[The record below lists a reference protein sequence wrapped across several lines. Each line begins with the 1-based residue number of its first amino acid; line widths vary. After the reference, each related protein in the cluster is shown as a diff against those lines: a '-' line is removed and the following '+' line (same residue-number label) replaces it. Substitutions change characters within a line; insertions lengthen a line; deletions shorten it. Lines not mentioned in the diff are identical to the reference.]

1 MELEIIKFI
10 QSFATPLLDKLFQMI
25 TMLGEE
31 YFYVL
36 VLTILYWCVDKKAG
50 LYVSFS
56 LFLSNVINICLK
68 ESFHIPRPIG
78 EEGIRSLRV
87 HTAGG
92 FAFPS
97 GHTQA
102 TTSFWVSIMKSFKRK
117 YLYIT
122 GSILIILVGIS
133 RLYLGVHWPKDVIG
147 GIIFGI
153 LSVYLTFYI
162 LNYTNK
168 NKSYFKLILVFV
180 ISIIS
185 LIFIINSTYI
195 KAVGILSGTIIGYY
209 LESKYITFSVRAKL
223 SKQIIKLILGIA
235 GVLIVKVILKD
246 IFPKTLGFD
255 FIRYLL
261 IGLWAIAGA
270 PYVFIKLKLSYK
282 NNK

>member
-10 QSFATPLLDKLFQMI
+10 QSFATPVLDSLFQMI

-50 LYVSFS
+50 LYVSLS

-78 EEGIRSLRV
+78 IEGIRSLRV

-102 TTSFWVSIMKSFKRK
+102 TTSFWVSIMKSFKRR

-122 GSILIILVGIS
+122 GSILIVLVGIS

-162 LNYTNK
+162 LNYTYR
-168 NKSYFKLILVFV
+168 NKSYFKLILVSV
-180 ISIIS
+180 VSLIS
-185 LIFIINSTYI
+185 LIFIINSTYT
-195 KAVGILSGTIIGYY
+195 KAVGILLGTIIGYY
-209 LESKYITFSVRAKL
+209 FESKYINFSVKTKL

-235 GVLIVKVILKD
+235 GVLIIKVILKD
-246 IFPKTLGFD
+246 LLPETLVFD

-261 IGLWAIAGA
+261 IGIWAIAGA
-270 PYVFIKLKLSYK
+270 PYVFMKLQLTYK
-282 NNK
+282 QN